1 MAAPE
6 GGFLSLVTCVFR
18 QTFLYHLFSHTAS
31 SLKCVLM
38 EEITGFI
45 DLNIFHCPVAFR
57 EGHLPDGSVC
67 LTQPMEFG

>member
-31 SLKCVLM
+31 SLKCVPM
-38 EEITGFI
+38 EEITGLI
-45 DLNIFHCPVAFR
+45 DLNIFHCPIAFR
-57 EGHLPDGSVC
+57 EGHVRDGSIC
-67 LTQPMEFG
+67 LTQLMEFG